1 MKRLTAKLVF
11 MGSQG
16 VGKSSIITRYI
27 KGDYTKECE
36 ATIGASFMYAKVTIR
51 DYQITLKVWDTA
63 GQERFRSLVPMYYR
77 NSDAVAIIFDVSD
90 SDSFIQV
97 KNWINEVKK
106 NTDTPVVYYVV
117 GNKTDLVSTR
127 TVMYEEAEE
136 FANSVNAHYWE
147 TSVYSNTGIQDLFTN
162 IGRNLI
168 EMLESSTPPV
178 NLKLEVDSDD
188 VSNTNR
194 INNSKIQC
202 CTN

>member
-11 MGSQG
+11 MGSQ
-16 VGKSSIITRYI
+16 
-27 KGDYTKECE
+27 
-36 ATIGASFMYAKVTIR
+36 
-51 DYQITLKVWDTA
+51 
-63 GQERFRSLVPMYYR
+63 
-77 NSDAVAIIFDVSD
+77 VS
-90 SDSFIQV
+90 
-97 KNWINEVKK
+97 EVRK

-117 GNKTDLVSTR
+117 GNKTDLLDSRVI
-127 TVMYEEAEE
+127 MFEEAKE

-168 EMLESSTPPV
+168 EIVESSKPPV
-178 NLKLEVDSDD
+178 HLKLEIDPEE
-188 VSNTNR
+188 VSNNDK

>member
-27 KGDYTKECE
+27 KGDYRKECE

-51 DYQITLKVWDTA
+51 DYTITLKVWDTA

-77 NSDAVAIIFDVSD
+77 NSDAIAVVFDVSD
-90 SDSFIQV
+90 RESFRQV
-97 KNWINEVKK
+97 KSWINEVKK

-117 GNKTDLVSTR
+117 GNKTDLVDSRIIT
-127 TVMYEEAEE
+127 YEEAKE
-136 FANSVNAHYWE
+136 FATSVDAHYWE
-147 TSVYSNTGIQDLFTN
+147 TSVYSNSGIQDLFTN

-168 EMLESSTPPV
+168 EMVESSKRPT
-178 NLKLEVDSDD
+178 NIKLEIDPEEGPNNVK
-188 VSNTNR
+188 
-194 INNSKIQC
+194 INNSNIKC

>member
-27 KGDYTKECE
+27 KGDFKKECE
-36 ATIGASFMYAKVTIR
+36 ATIGASFMYAKVTLR

-90 SDSFIQV
+90 RDSFNQV
-97 KNWINEVKK
+97 KNWINEVRK

-117 GNKTDLVSTR
+117 GNKTDLLDSRVI
-127 TVMYEEAEE
+127 MYEEAEE

-168 EMLESSTPPV
+168 EIVESSKPPV
-178 NLKLEVDSDD
+178 HLKLEIDPEEVP
-188 VSNTNR
+188 NNER